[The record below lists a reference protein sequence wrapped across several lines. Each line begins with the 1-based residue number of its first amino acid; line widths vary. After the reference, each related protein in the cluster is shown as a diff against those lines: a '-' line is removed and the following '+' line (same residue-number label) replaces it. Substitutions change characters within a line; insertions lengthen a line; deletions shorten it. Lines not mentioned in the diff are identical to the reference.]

1 MNPREWALVAFTL
14 LMQTSVGVLL
24 VVVALQPFVSRGPM
38 HGSARPFDLPLL
50 IAGAA
55 AVLGLLASLSHLGHP
70 LQAWLALTNVRTSWL
85 SREVV
90 LAVLFAI
97 AGGLFTALFRSE
109 SGSPVVRGVV
119 CVLAVV
125 LGVAAVFAMSRLYM
139 VSAQPAWNRVATP
152 IGFFATTL
160 LLGTIVVVMI
170 PAAMAVGATHA
181 SPLQETVGR
190 SRARWLLLI
199 TIALLAMQV
208 LLIPAHLAALVREPA
223 AAISAGS
230 VGHAAT
236 WLVAG
241 RALAAVAAVVLL
253 VGMLRGMPGALS
265 PAAAGIATLVL
276 VFVSELLGRV
286 LFYAASVH
294 LGPA

>member
-50 IAGAA
+50 IAGTA
-55 AVLGLLASLSHLGHP
+55 AVLALLASLSHLGHP

-90 LAVLFAI
+90 LAVLFAC
-97 AGGLFTALFRSE
+97 AGAVFTALFRSE
-109 SGSPVVRGVV
+109 SGFPVVRGVV

-139 VSAQPAWNRVATP
+139 VPAQPGWNRIATP
-152 IGFFATTL
+152 VGFFATTL
-160 LLGTIVVVMI
+160 LLGIVVVMTI
-170 PAAMAVGATHA
+170 PVVGAANA
-181 SPLQETVGR
+181 SRLQGPLGR
-190 SRARWLLLI
+190 DLTRWLILI
-199 TIALLAMQV
+199 AIALLAMQV

-236 WLVAG
+236 WLAAA

-286 LFYAASVH
+286 LFYASSVH
-294 LGPA
+294 LGPV